1 MKIRYLDGKRLYHA
15 FLAGGNA
22 VIQDQGY
29 LNRINVFPVQDA
41 DTGTN
46 LASTMKAIARGAV
59 ASRSLKETLRSI
71 ADAAL
76 HGARGNSGLIFAQY
90 IYGIS
95 REMEADAKLSAKNFA
110 ESAKRAVQYASKA
123 IMTPVEGTMITLIR
137 DWADALYDLRLK
149 TNDYAELLSES
160 LHHARASLRDTPKK
174 LAVLAKAGVVDAGA
188 KGFVDFLEGVVQF
201 IKKGD
206 LKAVPAVGEPL
217 LTPSF
222 KVHRHRGP
230 ITNRYCSE
238 ALLTGHGL
246 DMDRIRRLVQD
257 FGDSAIVAGSEETV
271 RLHVHANDPAGLF
284 FRVRE
289 LGTIAQIKVDD
300 MKRQNEAAC
309 ERKAPIALVVDSAC
323 DLPPEVFDR
332 HQIHLLPFQ
341 ISFGADL
348 FLDKRTITPDRFYQL
363 LETEKELPQSAQPS
377 AAGIE
382 ALFGF
387 LGSHYDSILVI
398 TLAEKMSGLYSSCR
412 TAAIRNS
419 ALKTSVVDSK
429 GLSAQIGLV
438 VQRAAEAIEAG
449 GTLEEV
455 TRRCARWAAASE
467 ILVDVG
473 DLGFMVRSGRL
484 DRMKGLLANVL
495 GLKAIITIDQ
505 DGKGAVAGKSFSRD
519 GNMKKILRKVLRAS
533 AERKIHSYAI
543 VHARNPERA
552 EVYAEKLAGAL
563 GRPPEF
569 IMSASPVIGVHA
581 GPGLVAVALTYE

>member
-59 ASRSLKETLRSI
+59 ASGSLKSTLRSI

-95 REMEADAKLSAKNFA
+95 REMETDARLSAKNFA
-110 ESAKRAVQYASKA
+110 ESAKRAVQYASKS

-137 DWADALYDLRLK
+137 DWADALYELRLK

-188 KGFVDFLEGVVQF
+188 KGFVDFLEGIVRF
-201 IKKGD
+201 IKAGD

-217 LTPSF
+217 PAPAF
-222 KVHRHRGP
+222 KVHRHKGP

-238 ALLTGHGL
+238 ALITGHGL
-246 DMDRIRRLVQD
+246 DMDRIRRLVGE
-257 FGDSAIVAGSEETV
+257 FGDSAIVAGSKETV
-271 RLHVHANDPAGLF
+271 RIHVHANDPAGLF
-284 FRVRE
+284 FKLRE
-289 LGTIAQIKVDD
+289 MGAIAQIKVDD

-309 ERKAPIALVVDSAC
+309 ERKARIALVTDSAC

-341 ISFGADL
+341 VSFGPNL
-348 FLDKRTITPDRFYQL
+348 FLDKLTITPDRFYRL

-382 ALFGF
+382 ALFAF
-387 LGSHYDSILVI
+387 LGSHYDSILVV
-398 TLAEKMSGLYSSCR
+398 TLPEKMSGLYSACR
-412 TAAIRNS
+412 TAAARTP
-419 ALKTSVVDSK
+419 ALKISVVDSK
-429 GLSAQIGLV
+429 GLSAQMGLIV
-438 VQRAAEAIEAG
+438 RRAAEAIEAG
-449 GTLEEV
+449 VPFEEV
-455 TRRCARWAAASE
+455 TRRCEGWAGAAK
-467 ILVDVG
+467 ILVDV
-473 DLGFMVRSGRL
+473 DDIAFMVRSGRL
-484 DRMKGLLANVL
+484 DRMKGFLANIL
-495 GLKAIITIDQ
+495 GLKPIITIDKE
-505 DGKGAVAGKSFSRD
+505 GKGAVAGKSFTRA
-519 GNMKKILRKVLRAS
+519 GNMKKILRMVGRS
-533 AERKIHSYAI
+533 SSGRGIHSYAI
-543 VHARNPERA
+543 AHAGNPDRA
-552 EVYAEKLAGAL
+552 DAYAEKLTGVL
-563 GRPPEF
+563 GRPPEY
-569 IMSASPVIGVHA
+569 IMSASPVIGVHV
-581 GPGLVAVALTYE
+581 GPGLVAVALIEE